1 MKDNNTLKIGF
12 IGQGFVGKAYADDF
26 EARGFSVVRYALEEP
41 YVRNKEQIS
50 ECDIVFISVPTPTVP
65 EDNGQSEDVV
75 LSVRFDYSAVLST
88 ISLVGVGKIALIK
101 STLLPG
107 TTEKIQREFPDRIIL
122 FSPEFLRARF
132 AKEEAANP
140 LMNVIGMSIDDEVHR
155 EAAEKVMN
163 MLPKSAHQQICSSTE
178 AEIVKYTHNC
188 RAYAKIVM
196 ANVFYD
202 IAQKLG
208 CNWEEVLSAM
218 NADPWFSNMYNDPV
232 HSGKRGVGGYCFIK
246 DFAAF
251 REFYEST
258 VGDDAGASMLSAIEK
273 KNLELLRKS
282 GKDKE
287 LLEGVYGSLLK
298 NDY

>member
-1 MKDNNTLKIGF
+1 MKDNKTLKIGF

-41 YVRNKEQIS
+41 YVKNKEKIA
-50 ECDIVFISVPTPTVP
+50 ECDIVSIAVPTPTVP
-65 EDNGQSEDVV
+65 VDEGQSKDGVP
-75 LSVRFDYSAVLST
+75 SVRFDYSAVMSV
-88 ISLVGVGKIALIK
+88 IPFVGQGKIALIK

-107 TTEKIQREFPDRIIL
+107 TTEKIQKEFPDRIIL

-140 LMNVIGMSIDDEVHR
+140 LMNVVGMPVDDGVHR
-155 EAAEKVMN
+155 TAAKEVMSV
-163 MLPKSAHQQICSSTE
+163 LPKSPHQQICSSTE
-178 AEIVKYTHNC
+178 AEIVKYTHNG

-196 ANVFYD
+196 ANIFYD

-232 HSGKRGVGGYCFIK
+232 HMEKRGVGGYCFIK
-246 DFAAF
+246 DFAAL

-258 VGDDAGASMLSAIEK
+258 VGDDTGASMLSAIEK
-273 KNLELLRKS
+273 KNLELLRES

-287 LLEGVYGSLLK
+287 LLEGVYGR
-298 NDY
+298 